1 MTRSCHARGT
11 ALLGILTAVAALG
24 PAAPAGAQEVR
35 DRYALLVG
43 VRQYGKDELRTL
55 NYTEND
61 IKELSQV
68 LLRSGYRR
76 ENVVVMTQS
85 TGAYDTDLLPTAAN
99 IRTQLKL
106 LLQDRTEAHSVLIAF
121 AGHGV
126 QFQNDQATYFCP
138 AGAKLDDKGTLV
150 SLSEVSQQLEQC
162 EAHFKIMLVD
172 ACRNDPLSESGARRA
187 TMNLPSMTRPRK
199 PVPAGGVATFFSCS
213 AGEVAFENSDLQHG
227 VFFNYVIRGLQG
239 EADMNKDGQV
249 TLFELADYVQL
260 HVSDFVRS
268 EYKKRQMPELVN
280 KTNVSTPLVVLPR
293 ERAQPPQPPQAPPAS
308 QYRLRDLTLILET
321 AIVWEAVS
329 PEWQAR
335 RDGWVRDVQRADS
348 VPALRRLVAELES
361 NILWTAVAPS
371 WRDRR
376 DGWVRDC
383 ARATN
388 AADLGKLLVELE
400 SYITW
405 DAVSA
410 KWKDLREPWVIEARK
425 SNSP

>member
-1 MTRSCHARGT
+1 MTRSCDARR
-11 ALLGILTAVAALG
+11 TAVLGLLAAAAALA
-24 PAAPAGAQEVR
+24 PAAPAGAQQVR

-61 IKELSQV
+61 IKELSEV

-76 ENVVVMTQS
+76 ENVVVMTQR
-85 TGAYDTDLLPTAAN
+85 TGAEDTDLLPTAAN
-99 IRTQLKL
+99 IRAQLKL
-106 LLQDRTEAHSVLIAF
+106 LLQDRTESHSVLIAF

-126 QFQNDQATYFCP
+126 QFQNDSATYFCP
-138 AGAKLDDKGTLV
+138 AGAKLEDKSTLI

-187 TMNLPSMTRPRK
+187 TMHVPSVTRPRK
-199 PVPAGGVATFFSCS
+199 PVPAGGVAAFFSCS

-227 VFFNYVIRGLQG
+227 VFFNYVIKGLQG
-239 EADMNKDGQV
+239 EADSNQDGQV

-293 ERAQPPQPPQAPPAS
+293 ERPQPPPAAQASA
-308 QYRLRDLTLILET
+308 YRLRDLTLILE
-321 AIVWEAVS
+321 ANIVWEAVS
-329 PEWQAR
+329 PEWTAR
-335 RDGWVRDVQRADS
+335 REGWVRDVQGASS
-348 VPALRRLVAELES
+348 VAALRRLVAELES
-361 NILWTAVAPS
+361 NILWTAVAPG

-383 ARATN
+383 SRA
-388 AADLGKLLVELE
+388 ASAGDLGGLLVELE

-405 DAVSA
+405 DAVGA
-410 KWKDLREPWVIEARK
+410 KWKDVREPWIAEARR
-425 SNSP
+425 SNVP